1 MMKLSPKTKERL
13 IGILFV
19 RVPLA
24 FFLVVIIFPF
34 FWILS
39 TSLKEPQEIMSSVLT
54 YIPRVLTFENYKKVW
69 NSIGFDQYFFN
80 SFCSSGVAVINV
92 TIVSL
97 LGGYALARYKFAGK
111 GIVMMLLLL
120 TQMIPGIILVI
131 PLFRVWL
138 QLHLNNTL
146 YSLMLTYSTTQLPFC
161 MVMMSGFFAG
171 LPRELE
177 EAAQIDGCTLL
188 GALFRILIPTIAP
201 GIVAT
206 AAFAFVNSWNDL
218 VYALNFINAQK
229 LFTLPVGLSMM
240 KGEFTIDYGALCA
253 GCIISLIPVLLLF
266 AYIQKYLVKGLAA
279 GAVKG

>member
-1 MMKLSPKTKERL
+1 MSPKTKERFV
-13 IGILFV
+13 GIVLV
-19 RVPLA
+19 RLPLLL
-24 FFLVVIIFPF
+24 FLVVIIFPF

-39 TSLKEPQEIMSSVLT
+39 TSLKDPQEIMAPVLT
-54 YIPRVLTFENYKKVW
+54 YIPKAVTFKNYEKVW
-69 NSIGFDQYFFN
+69 NSIGFNQFFFN
-80 SFCSSGVAVINV
+80 SFCTSGVTVLNV
-92 TIVSL
+92 MLMSL

-111 GIVMMLLLL
+111 GFVMMLMLL

-131 PLFRVWL
+131 PLFKVWL

-146 YSLMLTYSTTQLPFC
+146 YSLILTYSTTQLPFC

-206 AAFAFVNSWNDL
+206 GAFAFVNSWNDF
-218 VYALNFINAQK
+218 VYALNFINNQK

-266 AYIQKYLVKGLAA
+266 AYVQKYLVKGLAA

>member
-1 MMKLSPKTKERL
+1 MSPKAKKRVV
-13 IGILFV
+13 GIVFV
-19 RVPLA
+19 RLPLLL
-24 FFLVVIIFPF
+24 FLVVILFPF

-39 TSLKEPQEIMSSVLT
+39 TSLKDAQEIMAPVLT
-54 YIPRVLTFENYKKVW
+54 YIPKAVTFKNYEKVW
-69 NSIGFDQYFFN
+69 NSIGFNQFFFN
-80 SFCSSGVAVINV
+80 SFCTSGVTVLNV
-92 TIVSL
+92 MVVSL

-111 GIVMMLLLL
+111 GFVMMLMLL

-131 PLFRVWL
+131 PLFKIWL

-206 AAFAFVNSWNDL
+206 GAFAFVNSWNDF
-218 VYALNFINAQK
+218 VYALNFINNQK

-266 AYIQKYLVKGLAA
+266 AYVQKYLVKGLAA

>member
-1 MMKLSPKTKERL
+1 MTPKRKEQL
-13 IGILFV
+13 YGIVFV
-19 RVPLA
+19 RLPLA
-24 FFLVVIIFPF
+24 IFLVIIIFPF

-39 TSLKEPQEIMSSVLT
+39 TSMKEPQEIMASVLT
-54 YIPRVLTFENYKKVW
+54 YIPRKVTFANYKKVW
-69 NSIGFDQYFFN
+69 SSIGFNQYFFN
-80 SFCSSGVAVINV
+80 SFCASGAAVINV

-97 LGGYALARYKFAGK
+97 LGGYALARYQFAGK
-111 GIVMMLLLL
+111 GLMMMLLLL

-131 PLFRVWL
+131 PLFKVWL

-146 YSLMLTYSTTQLPFC
+146 YSLILTYSTTQLPFC
-161 MVMMSGFFAG
+161 MIMMSGFFSG
-171 LPRELE
+171 LPKELE

-206 AAFAFVNSWNDL
+206 GAFAFVNSWNDF
-218 VYALNFINAQK
+218 VYALNFINNQK

>member
-1 MMKLSPKTKERL
+1 MSPKPKKRVV
-13 IGILFV
+13 GIVFV
-19 RVPLA
+19 RLPLLL
-24 FFLVVIIFPF
+24 FLVVILFPF

-39 TSLKEPQEIMSSVLT
+39 TSLKDAQEIMAPVLT
-54 YIPRVLTFENYKKVW
+54 YIPKAVTFKNYEKVW
-69 NSIGFDQYFFN
+69 NSIGFNQFFFN
-80 SFCSSGVAVINV
+80 SFCTSGVTVLNV
-92 TIVSL
+92 MVVSL

-111 GIVMMLLLL
+111 GFVMMLMLL

-131 PLFRVWL
+131 PLFKIWL

-206 AAFAFVNSWNDL
+206 GAFAFVNSWNDF
-218 VYALNFINAQK
+218 VYALNFINNQK

-266 AYIQKYLVKGLAA
+266 AYVQKYLVKGLAA

>member
-1 MMKLSPKTKERL
+1 MGGRKCVSPKHSWHGSGPDSESEHEVQ
-13 IGILFV
+13 GIDTGCYLFALGSI
-19 RVPLA
+19 RNHS
-24 FFLVVIIFPF
+24 FPDVELYVQREC
-34 FWILS
+34 W
-39 TSLKEPQEIMSSVLT
+39 
-54 YIPRVLTFENYKKVW
+54 
-69 NSIGFDQYFFN
+69 IGFNQYFFN
-80 SFCSSGVAVINV
+80 SFCASGAAVINV

-97 LGGYALARYKFAGK
+97 LGGYALARYQFAGK
-111 GIVMMLLLL
+111 GVMMMLLLL

-131 PLFRVWL
+131 PLFKVWL

-146 YSLMLTYSTTQLPFC
+146 YSLILTYSTTQLPFC
-161 MVMMSGFFAG
+161 MIMMSGFFSG
-171 LPRELE
+171 LLKELE

-206 AAFAFVNSWNDL
+206 GAFALVNSWNDF
-218 VYALNFINAQK
+218 VYALNFINNQK

>member
-1 MMKLSPKTKERL
+1 MSPKAKKRVV
-13 IGILFV
+13 GIVFV
-19 RVPLA
+19 RLPLLL
-24 FFLVVIIFPF
+24 FLVVILFPF

-39 TSLKEPQEIMSSVLT
+39 TSLKDAQEIMAPVLT
-54 YIPRVLTFENYKKVW
+54 YIPKAVTFKNYEKVW
-69 NSIGFDQYFFN
+69 NSIGFNQFFFN
-80 SFCSSGVAVINV
+80 SFCTSGVTVLNV
-92 TIVSL
+92 MVVSL

-111 GIVMMLLLL
+111 GFVMMLMLL

-131 PLFRVWL
+131 PLFKIWL

-206 AAFAFVNSWNDL
+206 GAFAFVNSWNDF
-218 VYALNFINAQK
+218 VYALNFINNHK

-266 AYIQKYLVKGLAA
+266 AYVQKYLVKGLAA

>member
-1 MMKLSPKTKERL
+1 MSLKTKERIAGL
-13 IGILFV
+13 LLV

-24 FFLVVIIFPF
+24 IFLIVILFPF

-39 TSLKEPQEIMSSVLT
+39 TSLKQPQEIMSSVLT
-54 YIPRVLTFENYKKVW
+54 YIPENLTFENYKKVW
-69 NSIGFDQYFFN
+69 SSIGFSRYFLN
-80 SFCSSGVAVINV
+80 SFCASGVAVINV
-92 TIVSL
+92 TMISL

-111 GIVMMLLLL
+111 GVVMMLLLL

-138 QLHLNNTL
+138 RLRLNNTL

-171 LPRELE
+171 LPKELE

-188 GALFRILIPTIAP
+188 GALFRVLIPTIAP

-206 AAFAFVNSWNDL
+206 GAFAFVNSWNDF
-218 VYALNFINAQK
+218 VYALNFINDQK

-266 AYIQKYLVKGLAA
+266 AYIQKYLVKGLAS

>member
-1 MMKLSPKTKERL
+1 MSPKAKKRVV
-13 IGILFV
+13 GIVFV
-19 RVPLA
+19 RLPLLL
-24 FFLVVIIFPF
+24 FLVVILFPF

-39 TSLKEPQEIMSSVLT
+39 TSLKDAQEIMAPVLT
-54 YIPRVLTFENYKKVW
+54 YIPKAVTFKNYEKVW
-69 NSIGFDQYFFN
+69 NSIGFNQFFFN
-80 SFCSSGVAVINV
+80 SFCTSGVTVLNV
-92 TIVSL
+92 MVVSL

-111 GIVMMLLLL
+111 GFVMMLMLL

-131 PLFRVWL
+131 PLFKIWL

-206 AAFAFVNSWNDL
+206 GAFAFVNSWNDF
-218 VYALNFINAQK
+218 VYALNFINNQK

-266 AYIQKYLVKGLAA
+266 ASVQKYLVKGLAA

>member
-1 MMKLSPKTKERL
+1 MSPKTKERFV
-13 IGILFV
+13 GIVLV
-19 RVPLA
+19 RLPLLL
-24 FFLVVIIFPF
+24 FLVVIIFPF

-39 TSLKEPQEIMSSVLT
+39 TSLKDPQEIMAPVLT
-54 YIPRVLTFENYKKVW
+54 YIPKAVTFRNYEKVW
-69 NSIGFDQYFFN
+69 NSIGFNQFFFN
-80 SFCSSGVAVINV
+80 SFCTSGVTVLNV
-92 TIVSL
+92 MFMSL

-111 GIVMMLLLL
+111 GFVMMLMLL

-131 PLFRVWL
+131 PLFKVWL

-146 YSLMLTYSTTQLPFC
+146 YSLILTYSTTQLPFC

-206 AAFAFVNSWNDL
+206 GAFAFVNSWNDF
-218 VYALNFINAQK
+218 VYALNFINNQK

-266 AYIQKYLVKGLAA
+266 AYVQKYLVKGLAA

>member
-1 MMKLSPKTKERL
+1 MTPKRKEKLH
-13 IGILFV
+13 GILFI
-19 RVPLA
+19 RLPLA
-24 FFLVVIIFPF
+24 IFLVIIIFPF

-39 TSLKEPQEIMSSVLT
+39 TSLKEPQEIMASVLT
-54 YIPRVLTFENYKKVW
+54 YIPRTATFANYRKVW
-69 NSIGFDQYFFN
+69 GSIGFNQYFFN
-80 SFCSSGVAVINV
+80 SFCASGAAVINV

-97 LGGYALARYKFAGK
+97 LGGYALARYQFAGK
-111 GIVMMLLLL
+111 GVMMMLLLL

-131 PLFRVWL
+131 PLFKVWL

-146 YSLMLTYSTTQLPFC
+146 YSLILTYSTTQLPFC
-161 MVMMSGFFAG
+161 MIMMSGFFSG
-171 LPRELE
+171 LPKELE

-206 AAFAFVNSWNDL
+206 GAFAFVNSWNDF
-218 VYALNFINAQK
+218 VYALNFINNQK

>member
-1 MMKLSPKTKERL
+1 MSPKAKERF
-13 IGILFV
+13 IAIVFV
-19 RVPLA
+19 RLPLMV
-24 FFLVVIIFPF
+24 FLVVILFPF
-34 FWILS
+34 FWIMS

-54 YIPRVLTFENYKKVW
+54 YIPQAPTLKNYAKVW
-69 NSIGFDQYFFN
+69 NSIGFNRYFFN
-80 SFCSSGVAVINV
+80 SFCASGVAVINV

-97 LGGYALARYKFAGK
+97 LGGYALARYKFKGK
-111 GIVMMLLLL
+111 NVVMLLLL
-120 TQMIPGIILVI
+120 MTQMIPGIILVI
-131 PLFRVWL
+131 PLFKVWL
-138 QLHLNNTL
+138 QLRLNNTL

-161 MVMMSGFFAG
+161 LVMMSGFFAG

-177 EAAQIDGCTLL
+177 EAAQIDGCSLL

-206 AAFAFVNSWNDL
+206 GAFAFVNSWNDF
-218 VYALNFINAQK
+218 VYALNFINNQK

>member
-1 MMKLSPKTKERL
+1 MSPTAKKRVV
-13 IGILFV
+13 GIVFV
-19 RVPLA
+19 RLPLLL
-24 FFLVVIIFPF
+24 FLVVILFPF

-39 TSLKEPQEIMSSVLT
+39 TSLKDAQEIMAPVLT
-54 YIPRVLTFENYKKVW
+54 YIPKAVTFKNYEKVW
-69 NSIGFDQYFFN
+69 NSIGFNQFFFN
-80 SFCSSGVAVINV
+80 SFCTSGVTVLNV
-92 TIVSL
+92 MVVSL

-111 GIVMMLLLL
+111 GFVMMLMLL

-131 PLFRVWL
+131 PLFKIWL

-206 AAFAFVNSWNDL
+206 GAFAFVNSWNDF
-218 VYALNFINAQK
+218 VYALNFINNQK

-266 AYIQKYLVKGLAA
+266 AYVQKYLVKGLAA

>member
-1 MMKLSPKTKERL
+1 MSPKAKKRVV
-13 IGILFV
+13 GIVFV
-19 RVPLA
+19 RLPLLL
-24 FFLVVIIFPF
+24 FLVVILFPF

-39 TSLKEPQEIMSSVLT
+39 TSLKDAQEIMAPVLT
-54 YIPRVLTFENYKKVW
+54 YIPKAVTFKNYEKVW
-69 NSIGFDQYFFN
+69 NSIGFNQFFFN
-80 SFCSSGVAVINV
+80 SFCTSGVTVLNV
-92 TIVSL
+92 MVVSL

-111 GIVMMLLLL
+111 GFVMMLMLL

-131 PLFRVWL
+131 PLFKIWL

-188 GALFRILIPTIAP
+188 GARFRILIPTIAP

-206 AAFAFVNSWNDL
+206 GAFAFVNSWNDF
-218 VYALNFINAQK
+218 VYALNFINNQK

-266 AYIQKYLVKGLAA
+266 AYVQKYLVKGLAA

>member
-1 MMKLSPKTKERL
+1 MSPKTKERFV
-13 IGILFV
+13 GIVLV
-19 RVPLA
+19 RLPLLL
-24 FFLVVIIFPF
+24 FLVVIIFPF

-39 TSLKEPQEIMSSVLT
+39 TSLKDPQEIMAPVLT
-54 YIPRVLTFENYKKVW
+54 YIPKAVTFKNYEKVW
-69 NSIGFDQYFFN
+69 NSIGFNQFFFN
-80 SFCSSGVAVINV
+80 SFCTSGVTVLNV
-92 TIVSL
+92 MFMSL

-111 GIVMMLLLL
+111 GFVMMLMLL

-131 PLFRVWL
+131 PLFKVWL

-146 YSLMLTYSTTQLPFC
+146 YSLILTYSTTQLPFC

-206 AAFAFVNSWNDL
+206 GAFAFVNSWNDF
-218 VYALNFINAQK
+218 VYALNFINNQK

-266 AYIQKYLVKGLAA
+266 AYVQKYLVKGLAA